1 MPTSEA
7 ILHFIWK
14 YKLFN
19 LIGLNTT
26 DGQPVQL
33 LQSGI
38 HNMDSGPDF
47 FNGKVKIGET
57 LWAGNIEIHL
67 KSSDWLKHKHQ
78 TDKAYDNVVLHVVWE
93 HDTPIYRTDGT
104 LIAVLE
110 LKNAVWPTVIE
121 NYDKLLANNYWI
133 PCEAQLPA
141 VDDFSK
147 SHCLDRML
155 TERLEDKSQAISAI
169 FKTTNNSW
177 EDTFYIV
184 LARSFGFK
192 VNALPFELLAKNLP
206 QLTLAKH
213 KNSALQVE
221 ALIFG
226 VAGFL
231 DFNFVDEYPN
241 ILRKEFR
248 FLRTKYQL
256 SVLDASLW
264 KFSKTRPDNF
274 PTIRL
279 AQFAG
284 LVLQSQHLFSQIVGI
299 KNKKEFGNLFT
310 NLVVNK
316 YWETHFRFD
325 KQAEHKKVTIGNGS
339 IDNLLI
345 NAIAPLLFFY
355 GKQTGNKKYMDL
367 ALDLLLEIKPEENQI
382 IRGFKERGIKAANA
396 FDTQALIHLK
406 KSYCDLKKC
415 LNCGIGLKIIKQN
428 KDD

>member
-1 MPTSEA
+1 MPSSEA

-19 LIGLNTT
+19 LLGLHTT
-26 DGQPVQL
+26 EGQSVQI
-33 LQSGI
+33 LQAGI
-38 HNMDSGPDF
+38 HNLDSGPDF

-78 TDKAYDNVVLHVVWE
+78 TDKAYDNVILHVVWE
-93 HDTPIYRTDGT
+93 HDTAIYRTDGT

-110 LKNAVWPTVIE
+110 LKNAVAPIVIQ
-121 NYDKLLANNYWI
+121 NYDQLLSNNYWV
-133 PCEAQLPA
+133 PCEAQLPF
-141 VDDFSK
+141 VDDFTK
-147 SHCLDRML
+147 SQCLDRML
-155 TERLEDKSQAISAI
+155 PERLEDKSFLISDIYQA
-169 FKTTNNSW
+169 TNNSW

-213 KNSALQVE
+213 KNSALQIE

-231 DFNFVDEYPN
+231 DFNFEDEYQKK
-241 ILRKEFR
+241 LKSEFQ
-248 FLRTKYQL
+248 FLRAKYQL
-256 SVLDASLW
+256 PVLDVSLW

-279 AQFAG
+279 AQFAA
-284 LVLQSQHLFSQIVGI
+284 LVLKSEHLFSKIISI
-299 KNKKEFGNLFT
+299 KNKKSFAELFT
-310 NLVVNK
+310 ELPINS

-325 KQAEHKKVTIGNGS
+325 KPAERKSVNLGSGS

-355 GKQTGNKKYMDL
+355 GKETGAKEFIDL
-367 ALDLLLEIKPEENQI
+367 AIDLLLEIKPEENKI
-382 IRGFKERGIKAANA
+382 IKGFAERGFKASNA

-406 KSYCDLKKC
+406 KSFCDLKKC
-415 LNCGIGLKIIKQN
+415 LNCGIGLKIIKQQ
-428 KDD
+428 

>member
-1 MPTSEA
+1 MPSSEA

-14 YKLFN
+14 YKLFSLLGLRTVDN
-19 LIGLNTT
+19 LPI
-26 DGQPVQL
+26 QI

-47 FNGKVKIGET
+47 FNGKVKIGDT

-78 TDKAYDNVVLHVVWE
+78 TDKAYDNVILHVVWE
-93 HDTPIYRTDGT
+93 HDVPIYRTDNT
-104 LIAVLE
+104 LLPVLE
-110 LKNAVWPTVIE
+110 LKNAVAPSVIE
-121 NYDKLLANNYWI
+121 NYDQLIANNYWI
-133 PCEAQLPA
+133 PCEAQMPL
-141 VDDFSK
+141 VEDFTK
-147 SHCLDRML
+147 SQCLDRML
-155 TERLEDKSQAISAI
+155 TERLADKALAIEEI
-169 FKTTNNSW
+169 YKTTNSSW

-192 VNALPFELLAKNLP
+192 VNALPFELLAKNIS
-206 QLTLAKH
+206 QLTLAKN

-231 DFNFVDEYPN
+231 DFSFDDDYPN
-241 ILRKEFR
+241 QIKREFE

-256 SVLDASLW
+256 SVLDRSLW

-279 AQFAG
+279 AQFVG
-284 LVLQSQHLFSQIVGI
+284 LVLQSQHLFSKIISIKTKKDFAEVFSQI
-299 KNKKEFGNLFT
+299 
-310 NLVVNK
+310 VVNK
-316 YWETHFRFD
+316 YWETHYRFD
-325 KQAEHKKVTIGNGS
+325 KVAEKKSVNLGNGS
-339 IDNLLI
+339 IENLLI

-355 GKQTGNKKYMDL
+355 GKQTGAKEFIDL
-367 ALDLLLEIKPEENQI
+367 AVDLLLEIKPEQNQI
-382 IRGFKERGIKAANA
+382 TRRFKELGLNAANA

-415 LNCGIGLKIIKQN
+415 LNCGIGLKIIKQQ
-428 KDD
+428 

>member
-1 MPTSEA
+1 MPSSEA

-19 LIGLNTT
+19 LLGLHTI
-26 DGQPVQL
+26 DGVALQI

-57 LWAGNIEIHL
+57 LWAGNVEIHL

-78 TDKAYDNVVLHVVWE
+78 TDKAYDNVILHVVWE
-93 HDTPIYRTDGT
+93 HDVPIYRTDQT
-104 LIAVLE
+104 VIPVLE
-110 LKNAVWPTVIE
+110 LKNVVSSSVIE
-121 NYDKLLANNYWI
+121 NYDQLIANNYWI
-133 PCEAQLPA
+133 PCEAQLPF
-141 VDDFSK
+141 VDDFTK
-147 SHCLDRML
+147 SQCLDRML
-155 TERLEDKSQAISAI
+155 SERLEDKALVIKNIHQ
-169 FKTTNNSW
+169 TTNSSW
-177 EDTFYIV
+177 EDTFYII
-184 LARSFGFK
+184 LAKSFGFK

-206 QLTLAKH
+206 QLTLSKH
-213 KNSALQVE
+213 KNSGMQVE

-231 DFNFVDEYPN
+231 ESNFDDEYPKQ
-241 ILRKEFR
+241 LKVEFQ
-248 FLRTKYQL
+248 FLRSKYEL
-256 SVLDASLW
+256 SVLDVSLW

-274 PTIRL
+274 PTMRL

-284 LVLQSQHLFSQIVGI
+284 LVLQSQHLFSKII
-299 KNKKEFGNLFT
+299 ETKNKKDFEALLTSLPIN
-310 NLVVNK
+310 N
-316 YWETHFRFD
+316 YWKTHFRFD
-325 KQAEHKKVTIGNGS
+325 S
-339 IDNLLI
+339 ITENKSLNLGLRSIENLLI

-355 GKQTGNKKYMDL
+355 GKETGTKRFIDL

-382 IRGFKERGIKAANA
+382 IRGFKERGLNASNA

-415 LNCGIGLKIIKQN
+415 LNCGIGLKIIKQQE
-428 KDD
+428 K

>member
-1 MPTSEA
+1 MPSSEA

-14 YKLFN
+14 YKLFS
-19 LIGLNTT
+19 LLGLYTV
-26 DGQPVQL
+26 DGEQIQI

-67 KSSDWLKHKHQ
+67 KSSDWLKHKHN
-78 TDKAYDNVVLHVVWE
+78 TDKAYDNVILHVVWD
-93 HDTPIYRTDGT
+93 HDAPIYRTDKT
-104 LIAVLE
+104 LIPVLE
-110 LKNAVWPTVIE
+110 LKDVVQTSVLE
-121 NYDKLLANNYWI
+121 NYELLIANNYWI
-133 PCEAQLPA
+133 PCEAQLPF
-141 VDDFSK
+141 VDDFTK
-147 SHCLDRML
+147 SQCLDRML
-155 TERLEDKSQAISAI
+155 IERLEDKASAI
-169 FKTTNNSW
+169 KSIYQTTNSSW
-177 EDTFYIV
+177 EDTFYTV

-206 QLTLAKH
+206 QLILAKH
-213 KNSALQVE
+213 KNSAFQIE

-231 DFNFVDEYPN
+231 DFNFEDEYP
-241 ILRKEFR
+241 KELKNEFQ
-248 FLRTKYQL
+248 FLRAKYQL
-256 SVLDASLW
+256 SVLDVSLW

-284 LVLQSQHLFSQIVGI
+284 LILQSEHLFSKIINIQ
-299 KNKKEFGNLFT
+299 NKKGFGTLFISLPT
-310 NLVVNK
+310 NN

-325 KQAEHKKVTIGNGS
+325 KNVENKSVNMGLSS

-355 GKQTGNKKYMDL
+355 GKETGTKRLVDL
-367 ALDLLLEIKPEENQI
+367 ALNLLLEIKPEENQI
-382 IRGFKERGIKAANA
+382 VRGFRQSGVKAGNA

-415 LNCGIGLKIIKQN
+415 LNCGIGLKIIKKQQ
-428 KDD
+428 DD

>member
-1 MPTSEA
+1 MPSSEA

-19 LIGLNTT
+19 LLGLHTA
-26 DGQPVQL
+26 DGQPIQL
-33 LQSGI
+33 LQAGT
-38 HNMDSGPDF
+38 HNLDSGPDF

-78 TDKAYDNVVLHVVWE
+78 TDKAYDNVILHVVWE
-93 HDTPIYRTDGT
+93 HDTDIYRTDGT

-110 LKNAVWPTVIE
+110 LKNAVSPVVIQ
-121 NYDKLLANNYWI
+121 NYDQLLSNNYWI
-133 PCEAQLPA
+133 PCEAQLPF
-141 VDDFSK
+141 VDNFTK
-147 SHCLDRML
+147 SQCLDRML
-155 TERLEDKSQAISAI
+155 PERLEDKSFLINDIYQA
-169 FKTTNNSW
+169 TNNSW

-213 KNSALQVE
+213 KNDTLQVE

-231 DFNFVDEYPN
+231 DFNFEDEYQKA
-241 ILRKEFR
+241 LKSEFQ
-248 FLRTKYQL
+248 FLRAKYQL
-256 SVLDASLW
+256 PVLDVSLW

-279 AQFAG
+279 AQFAA
-284 LVLQSQHLFSQIVGI
+284 LVIKSEHLFSKIISI
-299 KNKKEFGNLFT
+299 KNKKNFAELFT
-310 NLVVNK
+310 ELPINS

-325 KQAEHKKVTIGNGS
+325 KPAESKSVNLGAGS

-355 GKQTGNKKYMDL
+355 GKETGAKETIDL
-367 ALDLLLEIKPEENQI
+367 TIDLLLEIKPEENKI
-382 IRGFKERGIKAANA
+382 IKGFSERGLKASNA

-406 KSYCDLKKC
+406 KSFCDLKKC
-415 LNCGIGLKIIKQN
+415 LNCGIGLKIIKQQ
-428 KDD
+428 

>member
-1 MPTSEA
+1 MPSSEA

-19 LIGLNTT
+19 LLGLHTS
-26 DGQPVQL
+26 DGQTIQI

-47 FNGKVKIGET
+47 FNGKIKIGET
-57 LWAGNIEIHL
+57 LWAGNVEIHL
-67 KSSDWLKHKHQ
+67 RSSDWLKHKHQ
-78 TDKAYDNVVLHVVWE
+78 TDKAYDNVILHVVWE
-93 HDTPIYRTDGT
+93 HDAPIYRTDET
-104 LIAVLE
+104 LLPVLE
-110 LKNAVWPTVIE
+110 LKNAVSLAILD
-121 NYDKLLANNYWI
+121 NYERLIANNYWI
-133 PCEAQLPA
+133 PCEAQLPF
-141 VDDFSK
+141 VDDFTK
-147 SHCLDRML
+147 SQCLDRML
-155 TERLEDKSQAISAI
+155 TERLEDKALAIKHI
-169 FKTTNNSW
+169 YQTTQSSW

-192 VNALPFELLAKNLP
+192 VNALPFELLAKSLP

-221 ALIFG
+221 SLIFG

-231 DFNFVDEYPN
+231 DFNFDDEYPKA
-241 ILRKEFR
+241 LKKEFQ
-248 FLRTKYQL
+248 FLREKYQL
-256 SVLDASLW
+256 SVLDVSLW

-279 AQFAG
+279 AQFAA
-284 LVLQSQHLFSQIVGI
+284 LVLKSEHLFSKII
-299 KNKKEFGNLFT
+299 NINNKKDFGTLFT
-310 NLVVNK
+310 KLPSNI

-325 KQAEHKKVTIGNGS
+325 KIAERKSVNLGIES
-339 IDNLLI
+339 INNLLI

-355 GKQTGNKKYMDL
+355 GKETGTKKFVDL
-367 ALDLLLEIKPEENQI
+367 ALDLLLEIKPEANQI
-382 IRGFKERGIKAANA
+382 IRGFKQRRLNAINA

-415 LNCGIGLKIIKQN
+415 LNCGIGLKIIKQQ
-428 KDD
+428 

>member
-1 MPTSEA
+1 MPSSEA

-19 LIGLNTT
+19 LLGLHTT
-26 DGQPVQL
+26 DGMPVQI

-47 FNGKVKIGET
+47 FNGKIKIGET
-57 LWAGNIEIHL
+57 LWAGNIEIHI

-78 TDKAYDNVVLHVVWE
+78 TDKAYDNVILHVVWE
-93 HDTPIYRTDGT
+93 HDTPIYRTDET

-110 LKNAVWPTVIE
+110 LKDAVSPTIIE

-133 PCEAQLPA
+133 PCEAQLPF
-141 VDDFSK
+141 VDDFTK
-147 SHCLDRML
+147 SQCLDRML
-155 TERLEDKSQAISAI
+155 TERLEDKSSVIKDIYQ
-169 FKTTNNSW
+169 TTNNSW

-231 DFNFVDEYPN
+231 DFNFEDEYPKE
-241 ILRKEFR
+241 LKKEFQ

-256 SVLDASLW
+256 SVLDVSLW

-279 AQFAG
+279 AQFVA
-284 LVLQSQHLFSQIVGI
+284 LVLKSEHLFSKIISI
-299 KNKKEFGNLFT
+299 KNKKDFALLFSQLT
-310 NLVVNK
+310 VNN

-325 KQAEHKKVTIGNGS
+325 KTAEDKSVNLGSGS

-355 GKQTGNKKYMDL
+355 GKETGAKDFIDL
-367 ALDLLLEIKPEENQI
+367 AVDLLLEIKPEENQI
-382 IRGFKERGIKAANA
+382 IRGFKERGLKATNA

-415 LNCGIGLKIIKQN
+415 LNCGIGLKIIKQQ
-428 KDD
+428 